1 MLGGAY
7 RHPHGQEVL
16 VSSFAAAV
24 ARIKGDVARAVPA
37 ALIRRAADALG
48 IANRNRI
55 LTPEVT
61 THLAVQRAL
70 HGGTAIS
77 HLRHLAEVSFTPSA
91 YCQAIA
97 RLPEAFFRLIEVL
110 VTGR

>member
-16 VSSFAAAV
+16 VSRFAAAV
-24 ARIKGDVARAVPA
+24 ERIKGDVARAVPA

-48 IANRNRI
+48 LTTRDRV

-61 THLAVQRAL
+61 THLAVRRAL
-70 HGGTAIS
+70 HGGPRSATCDTWPGCRSPRRRTA
-77 HLRHLAEVSFTPSA
+77 RPSPGSRRCSPA
-91 YCQAIA
+91 
-97 RLPEAFFRLIEVL
+97 
-110 VTGR
+110 